1 MNFTLQFTFE
11 GQAFDIHYKWQVQ
24 MEHGADRK
32 EVEAHPWQV
41 DVDHSTAQCDDG
53 DSVLIT
59 ATVTSKAV
67 ICSLPT
73 NLHLKKWTVNTKEI

>member
-1 MNFTLQFTFE
+1 
-11 GQAFDIHYKWQVQ
+11 

-32 EVEAHPWQV
+32 EDEAHPWQV
-41 DVDHSTAQCDDG
+41 DVDHSAAQCDDG

-67 ICSLPT
+67 TCSLPT
-73 NLHLKKWTVNTKEI
+73 NQHLKK

>member
-1 MNFTLQFTFE
+1 MNFTLQLTSE
-11 GQAFDIHYKWQVQ
+11 GQAFDVHYKWQVQ
-24 MEHGADRK
+24 MEHGADQK
-32 EVEAHPWQV
+32 DDEAHPWQV
-41 DVDHSTAQCDDG
+41 DVDHSTAECDDG

-73 NLHLKKWTVNTKEI
+73 NLHLKK